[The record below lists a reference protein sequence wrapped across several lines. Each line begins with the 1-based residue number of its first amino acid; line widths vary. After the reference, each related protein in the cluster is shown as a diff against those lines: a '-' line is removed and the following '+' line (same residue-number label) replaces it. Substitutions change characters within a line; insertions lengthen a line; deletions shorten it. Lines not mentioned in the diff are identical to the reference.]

1 MFNWIFRISAIILG
15 ILLAIMII
23 LTAVVGAGDF
33 TLKVLGWFIVA
44 FMVITLTL
52 FIVKRVKENK

>member
-1 MFNWIFRISAIILG
+1 
-15 ILLAIMII
+15 MII